1 MAPAVVGV
9 DVGGTFT
16 DFVVVSADGAATL
29 KVPSTPDDL
38 TEAVLT
44 GLRKLVSDLD
54 GHTITHGSTVATNA
68 LLERKGARTALIT
81 TRGFEDVLEIGRQ
94 ARPALYDLSVQ
105 RPPPLVPRPLRL
117 GVRER
122 VSADGRVLEPLDP
135 EQLEAAVEAVRAS
148 GAESLAVCL
157 LFSFRRPEHEAAV
170 ERRARSLGIPISLS
184 SEVLPEFRE
193 FERCSTTVVNA
204 YLGPV
209 AGRYHATLGEALRGC
224 RVRIMQSSGGCA
236 SAGAASRQP
245 VRLLLSGPAGGA
257 LGAREVALRAGERN
271 VIALDMG
278 GTSTDVSLCRDGE
291 LHWTTATVIDGSPVC
306 VPMIDVHA
314 VGAGGGSI
322 AWIDDGGA
330 LRVGPQSAGAD
341 PGPACYGEG
350 DAATVTDAHLVL
362 GRLGPEPR
370 LGGTRELDRGRA
382 EEAIGD
388 IARRAGL
395 EPLECARGIIDV
407 ANATMRRAMRVIS
420 VERGHDPRGFC
431 LVAFGGAGPL
441 HACELAAGLSIPRA
455 LIPAHAGVLSAYGLL
470 VADVVKDYSRTVMIE
485 SRAGTHAEQLRP
497 ELAPVLDALSA
508 QALRDMADEGF
519 SASELTVMRSAD
531 LRYRG
536 QSFELNVPLGDDFVE
551 AFHQA
556 HGSTYGYRR
565 DGEAVQIVTV
575 RLRVVG
581 PCPKP
586 ELPAGE
592 SRPGATDA
600 DWRKGRAYI
609 DGRWEVVG
617 LHERKH
623 LGVGGRVPGPAIIL
637 EDTCTTFVAP
647 GFVGEVDPWGNLAL
661 TQDGR
666 QCGGG
671 LR

>member
-16 DFVVVSADGAATL
+16 DFVMVSADGAATL

-38 TEAVLT
+38 TEAVLI
-44 GLRKLVSDLD
+44 GLRRLLSDLD

-68 LLERKGARTALIT
+68 LLERKGARTALIA

-105 RPPPLVPRPLRL
+105 KPPPLVPRSLRF

-122 VSADGRVLEPLDP
+122 VSADGQVLEPLDP
-135 EQLEAAVEAVRAS
+135 EQLGAVVEAVRAS
-148 GAESLAVCL
+148 GAESLGVCL
-157 LFSFRRPEHEAAV
+157 LFSFRRPEHESAIG
-170 ERRARSLGIPISLS
+170 RQARVLGIPISLS

-204 YLGPV
+204 YLAPV
-209 AGRYHATLGEALRGC
+209 AGRYHAALGKALRGC

-236 SAGAASRQP
+236 SAQAASRQP

-257 LGAREVALRAGERN
+257 LGAREVALRAGERS

-306 VPMIDVHA
+306 VPMIDVHT

-322 AWIDDGGA
+322 AWLDDGGA

-341 PGPACYGEG
+341 PGPACYGKG

-362 GRLGPEPR
+362 GRFGPEPR
-370 LGGTRELDRGRA
+370 LGGTRELDRRRA
-382 EEAIGD
+382 EEAIAE
-388 IARRAGL
+388 IAARAGL

-407 ANATMRRAMRVIS
+407 ANATMRRAMRVLS

-455 LIPAHAGVLSAYGLL
+455 LVPAHAGVLSAYGLL
-470 VADVVKDYSRTVMIE
+470 VADVVKHYSRTVMIE
-485 SRAGTHAEQLRP
+485 SRAGADAEQLRP

-508 QALRDMADEGF
+508 QALREMADEGF
-519 SASELTVMRSAD
+519 PASELTVTSSAD
-531 LRYRG
+531 VRYRG
-536 QSFELNVPLGDDFVE
+536 QSFELNVPLGGDLIE

-556 HGSTYGYRR
+556 HERTYGHRR
-565 DGEAVQIVTV
+565 DDQPVQIVTV
-575 RLRVVG
+575 RLRAVG
-581 PCPKP
+581 RCPKP
-586 ELPAGE
+586 ELPAE
-592 SRPGATDA
+592 QSRSGPADTDLGNA
-600 DWRKGRAYI
+600 KAYI
-609 DGRWEVVG
+609 GGRWEVVG
-617 LHERKH
+617 LRERKY
-623 LGVGGRVPGPAIIL
+623 LTVGERVPGPAIVL

-661 TQDGR
+661 TQDR
-666 QCGGG
+666 PQRAGGS
-671 LR
+671 R